1 MIEVHGRPVRS
12 IKNALKA
19 AALRAGIDPKGLSPK
34 TFRHTVAVELRRRN
48 VSEWEC
54 QGILGHR
61 GESSVT
67 EMYARYRPDHLG
79 EAAKAICAFV
89 REVVQ
94 QGAVNT
100 PLDLVSKPQERVST
114 VAEFRPRTG

>member
-12 IKNALKA
+12 IKSALKA

-34 TFRHTVAVELRRRN
+34 TFRHTVAVELRRRG

-61 GESSVT
+61 GESPVT

-79 EAAKAICAFV
+79 EAAAAICAFV
-89 REVVQ
+89 EAVQ
-94 QGAVNT
+94 QGAANT